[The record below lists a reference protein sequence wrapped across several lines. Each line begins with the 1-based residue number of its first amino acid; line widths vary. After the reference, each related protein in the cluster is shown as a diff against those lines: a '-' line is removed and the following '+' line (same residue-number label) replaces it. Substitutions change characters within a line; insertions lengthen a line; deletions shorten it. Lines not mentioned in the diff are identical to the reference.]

1 MAAIVTAEAC
11 WWAACWKAGL
21 APPPLLLTYLTLAF
35 VALAAALTLRLAL
48 VPGRPRAR
56 WPGVLTG
63 TLLVG
68 LGASLFLPLKYAIP
82 GQVGFWLDAPLAAAE
97 RALFGGDP
105 WQRLQLM
112 LGWALVPIDRIY
124 GLWLPT
130 QLLAL
135 FAVMLEPPSAL
146 KSRALIVY
154 GLAWFALGVV
164 AATSL
169 SSVGPI
175 FYDRVFGQTQFTT
188 LNEMLRTN
196 GAWMTVVES
205 DSMWASFATSRPG
218 AVAGISAMP
227 SLHVAMSFW
236 IFLVAR
242 ALAPRAAPFAL
253 GYAFLIWIGSVQLG
267 WHYVADG
274 LVGALGVAAIWA
286 AVTAM
291 ATRPGSTRAECEA
304 SLTRLR
310 PLLLNPDD

>member
-68 LGASLFLPLKYAIP
+68 FGSSLFLPLKYAIP

-130 QLLAL
+130 QMLAL
-135 FAVMLEPPSAL
+135 FAVMLESPSVL
-146 KSRALIVY
+146 KTRALIVY